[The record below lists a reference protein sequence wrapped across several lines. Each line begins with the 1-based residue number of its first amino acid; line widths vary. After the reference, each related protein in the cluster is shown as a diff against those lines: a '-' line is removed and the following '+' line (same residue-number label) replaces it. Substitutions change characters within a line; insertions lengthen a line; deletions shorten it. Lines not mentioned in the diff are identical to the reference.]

1 MVCMPGRGES
11 FVFIDNCVFFFLQ
24 NNENVPIN
32 EDKKFK
38 DEVIF
43 TLIRY

>member
-1 MVCMPGRGES
+1 MYL
-11 FVFIDNCVFFFLQ
+11 ILQ

-38 DEVIF
+38 DEVKFIF
-43 TLIRY
+43 IYYMQILQKVQR